1 MKRFLFAILKSLG
14 TLAMWF
20 TTLALLI
27 CIIRLPLVF
36 ADANLAWAFLAGF
49 LIGLPIFYRYRFI
62 PCYVFGH
69 ELTHWSVATLFLRK
83 TSNIRLSSHSGS
95 VDVDRPNIWIILAPY
110 FLPFYMLLILGI
122 YGVVLLFSHQFPAWV
137 DITIASILG
146 LAYAY
151 HIILTCIAISKGQQD
166 LELNGYIFSLSFIVI
181 CNVFYIYLGLM
192 IATQQL
198 RTGFQLL
205 FSQIAAQSAI
215 LWKMLC
221 ELYAL
226 CRSSNINSPD

>member
-20 TTLALLI
+20 ITLAMLF

-36 ADANLAWAFLAGF
+36 ADTNPAWAFLAGF
-49 LIGLPIFYRYRFI
+49 LVGLPIFYKFRCVPF
-62 PCYVFGH
+62 YVFGH
-69 ELTHWSVATLFLRK
+69 ELTHWSVATLFFRK
-83 TSNIRLSSHSGS
+83 TSNIHLSSHAGS
-95 VDVDRPNIWIILAPY
+95 VDVENPNIWITLAPY

-122 YGVVLLFSHQFPAWV
+122 YGAVLLFSPQFPAWV
-137 DITIASILG
+137 DITIAAILG

-151 HIILTCIAISKGQQD
+151 HVILTCIAISKGQQD
-166 LELNGYIFSLSFIVI
+166 LELNGFIFSLSFIII

-192 IATQQL
+192 VATQQL
-198 RTGFQLL
+198 RAGFQLF

-215 LWKMLC
+215 VWRMLC
-221 ELYAL
+221 ELYTL
-226 CRSSNINSPD
+226 CRSSSIDGSV